1 MLNYAFFPGCLISRR
16 YPQIELA
23 TRKVM
28 DRFGVKLINMNGASC
43 CPDPIGIKSINSK
56 AWMLVSA
63 RNLCIAE
70 EMKKDIMTVCNGCFL
85 TLKTTNFI
93 LKKNSALRQEINGFL
108 AEVDKEFKGI
118 IRVKH
123 MSEILHKDLGIKRI
137 KELIKHR
144 LSNLDVA
151 VHHGCHLVMPNDML
165 AIDNPERPYI
175 LDELVEVTGA
185 KSAQYLHKNM
195 CCGYGTSTNSKET
208 SLEITKLKLFQMQR
222 ASVDCITLMCPSCF
236 TQFDMGQIQIK
247 RIFKESFDIPVIH
260 YSQLLGLALGFL
272 PKELGTH
279 LNLVKVEP
287 VLEKLGM
294 LASNGG

>member
-1 MLNYAFFPGCLISRR
+1 MLDYAFFPGCLISRR

-28 DRFGVKLINMNGASC
+28 GKFGIKLIDMNGASC

-56 AWMLVSA
+56 AWMVVAA

-85 TLKTTNFI
+85 TLKTTNLV
-93 LKKNSALRQEINGFL
+93 LKNNSALRQETNEFL

-118 IRVKH
+118 IRIKH
-123 MSEILHKDLGIKRI
+123 MSEILQKDLGIKRI
-137 KELIKHR
+137 EELIKHQ

-165 AIDNPERPYI
+165 AVDNPERPSI

-185 KSAQYLHKNM
+185 RSVQYLHKNM
-195 CCGYGTSTNSKET
+195 CCGYGTSTNNKET
-208 SLEITKLKLFQMQR
+208 SLEITRLKLLQMR
-222 ASVDCITLMCPSCF
+222 EASVDCIALMCPSCF
-236 TQFDMGQIQIK
+236 AQFDMGQIQIK

-272 PKELGTH
+272 PKEIGTH
-279 LNLVKVEP
+279 LNLVKVGP
-287 VLEKLGM
+287 VLEKLGIQ
-294 LASNGG
+294 ASKGG